1 MTGRSDARLPDR
13 PDEPHQ
19 PDGAHVVIGVGMR
32 PGTAS
37 SAIVAAVRRVLG
49 DATLVCLATIDRRG
63 DEPGLRRAAEELGV
77 PVRTFGAAELDAVAV
92 PTPAART
99 KSAVG
104 AAGVAE
110 AAAVLGSNAGVLLH
124 AKEIH
129 GDVTVAVARLR

>member
-1 MTGRSDARLPDR
+1 M
-13 PDEPHQ
+13 
-19 PDGAHVVIGVGMR
+19 IGVGMR

-37 SAIVAAVRRVLG
+37 SAIVAAVRHALG
-49 DATLVCLATIDRRG
+49 DATLVRLATIDRRG
-63 DEPGLRRAAEELGV
+63 AEPGLRAAAEELGV

-99 KSAVG
+99 KAAVG

-110 AAAVLGSNAGVLLH
+110 AAAVLGSNGGVLLR